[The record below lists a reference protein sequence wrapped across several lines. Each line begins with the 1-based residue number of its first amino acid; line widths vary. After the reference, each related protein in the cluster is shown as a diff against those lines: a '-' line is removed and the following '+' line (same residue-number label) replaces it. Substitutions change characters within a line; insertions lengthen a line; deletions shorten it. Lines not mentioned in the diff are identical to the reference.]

1 MQSSLLLSIHLFAAA
16 FWFGVLGVE
25 FILEQGRTRSR
36 DHGYAVADIHYHID
50 LYLETPAFI
59 TVLVTGLIM
68 LNGHPLTG
76 LYLIKVC
83 AGFIAILGNV
93 GCVYAIVR
101 RKWAARVNDFAGLVK
116 YSYMVDKLSAVAVP
130 AGFTAL
136 FIGFYLAHSVSN

>member
-1 MQSSLLLSIHLFAAA
+1 
-16 FWFGVLGVE
+16 
-25 FILEQGRTRSR
+25 
-36 DHGYAVADIHYHID
+36 VADIHYNID

-93 GCVYAIVR
+93 GCVYAIVC
-101 RKWAARVNDFAGLVK
+101 RKWAARVKDFPALVK

-136 FIGFYLAHSVSN
+136 FIGFYLAHSVASSVSH